1 MTEIDSLPGKMGM
14 SVFIIYI
21 TRLPTNSYI
30 ASTYPSSDIV
40 MNKAAKPPLE
50 SILNSYDFEKVASQE
65 LSKKTWA
72 FYSSAATDMITRDA
86 NKSMLDR
93 ILLRPRVLRN
103 VTTVDTRTEI
113 LGCQSGLP
121 LFVSPAAMAK
131 MVHPEG
137 ELAMARGCAKYGVG
151 QCVSI
156 YS

>member
-1 MTEIDSLPGKMGM
+1 MGAPEQEA
-14 SVFIIYI
+14 
-21 TRLPTNSYI
+21 LQ
-30 ASTYPSSDIV
+30 
-40 MNKAAKPPLE
+40 KPPLE
-50 SILNSYDFEKVASQE
+50 LLLSSHDFEKVAAQE

-72 FYSSAATDMITRDA
+72 FYSSAATDMLTRDA
-86 NKSMLDR
+86 NKFMMDR

-103 VTTVDTRTEI
+103 VTQVDTKTKI
-113 LGCQSGLP
+113 LGCQTGLP

-156 YS
+156 TVLL